1 MEAPTQSRQ
10 QEFHGDGQ
18 CESPSTQAPP
28 SIGPAHLES
37 GNVDQTTMPP
47 PPPKINYSGLALIF
61 LAPALGGFL
70 YGYDIGA
77 TSFVL
82 SMLRNSRNHGSWW
95 HDMPKVHEGL
105 VVSTL
110 ALGALL
116 GSHIVLVYLAHSIGR
131 RKEIRLA
138 ATFYIVGAACNVMSG
153 TMLAESEKNYSL
165 DYWHHGD
172 NGNGQSHKFGI
183 GLLTLL
189 LGRILYGVG
198 VGFIMHGVSIFFT
211 PNSFVIIDFEKLD
224 FVVFTENQQP
234 GCIESRVLTLS
245 PYLLSIHFTSSCY
258 YLKAPTYMAE
268 MSPSH
273 VRGAVVSAKET
284 VIVFGIVV
292 GMIMGDLVR

>member
-1 MEAPTQSRQ
+1 MEAPTQIRQ
-10 QEFHGDGQ
+10 QEIHDDDK
-18 CESPSTQAPP
+18 CENPSAQAPS
-28 SIGPAHLES
+28 SIGPAHLEC
-37 GNVDQTTMPP
+37 GNVEQTTMPP

-153 TMLAESEKNYSL
+153 TMLAESEKNYSF
-165 DYWHHGD
+165 DFWHHGD

-189 LGRILYGVG
+189 FGRILYGVG
-198 VGFIMHGVSIFFT
+198 VGFIMHGVSNCF
-211 PNSFVIIDFEKLD
+211 
-224 FVVFTENQQP
+224 
-234 GCIESRVLTLS
+234 
-245 PYLLSIHFTSSCY
+245 SSKS
-258 YLKAPTYMAE
+258 L
-268 MSPSH
+268 
-273 VRGAVVSAKET
+273 
-284 VIVFGIVV
+284 IVV
-292 GMIMGDLVR
+292 NFEQKWNLLFQESWLRQSSWNQFAHFVPVFAFDPFSHSFYLI